1 MRSDFI
7 NNGSSNHPKNV
18 DRFRVHICGE
28 PTKVLDTSNAL
39 ITNTTGCTFGG
50 LITSSTA
57 YQMDVEGLS
66 TGDKVGDVRPRGTI
80 TGNFHRTAEGGLTIA
95 GHTTTA
101 TSTVVPGRKKQ
112 SLARFEA
119 RANEASN

>member
-50 LITSSTA
+50 LITSSTT

-80 TGNFHRTAEGGLTIA
+80 TGNFHRIAASQLIVAVKAIGSTDTAVKNSKNINLF
-95 GHTTTA
+95 
-101 TSTVVPGRKKQ
+101 
-112 SLARFEA
+112 RFEA
-119 RANEASN
+119 RA